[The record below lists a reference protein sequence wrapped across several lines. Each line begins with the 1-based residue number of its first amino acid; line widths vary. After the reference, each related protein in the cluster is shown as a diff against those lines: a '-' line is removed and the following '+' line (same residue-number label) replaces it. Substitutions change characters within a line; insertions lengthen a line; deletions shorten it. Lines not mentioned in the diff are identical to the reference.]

1 MRLNLIAVCAVLLAP
16 PLLAQEPS
24 IPESERPRYER
35 GVRQVTEKWTADDG
49 TPQELK
55 EFCSKY
61 FFYGKDLDELFA
73 RLESR
78 FEQIDGH
85 FTALRLELRRGQ
97 DESRLPR
104 HPVDEFFAAY
114 APKAH
119 LREDLFKNK
128 LAFAILL
135 NFPLRTLEDCQR
147 EGASWSRRDW
157 AQTRLAQRF
166 LARVPGS
173 VEQAIAKALSS
184 ANDYISNYNVVMDRV
199 RGADGRPMFRDGL
212 KLISHWGLRD
222 EIMGLY
228 SSPTENLPQQQAI
241 QAIMERII
249 LQQIPA
255 SVIDNPKA
263 FWDLGK
269 NTVEGGPSGR
279 EPDTRYERWLSVAR
293 AMRLLDPHHPSFPT
307 HMDRSFRL
315 EREMSEDSVERLLT
329 EVLASPAGARA
340 AALIRRR
347 LGRDLRPFDIW
358 YNGFKPGSG
367 TPETEL
373 DRIVAKRYPDV
384 AALQKGLPKILRKL
398 GFDRKTAEFL
408 ASKIDVDP
416 ARGAGHAYEASMRTE
431 KSHLRTKVPDGG
443 MDYKGF
449 NIAMHELGHCVEQVF
464 SLYRVDHTLLQG
476 VPNTAFT
483 EGYAFV
489 FQAKDME
496 VLGLEKPSAE
506 SEPLKTL
513 DLFWSLREIAGVSL
527 VEMRAWRWLYGHPE
541 ATPAEFRETV
551 VRIAKDVWNEHYA
564 PAFGVK
570 DSPLLA
576 IYSHMIDAALYLPNY
591 PLGYI
596 VAYQVEDY
604 FRTHPL
610 GKEME
615 RQCSLGL
622 LTPEEWMRR
631 AVGEPVSARPVLDA
645 ALKALD
651 GLGA

>member
-1 MRLNLIAVCAVLLAP
+1 MRTTPVIVLSLILAAP
-16 PLLAQEPS
+16 VSGQQS
-24 IPESERPRYER
+24 TIPAPERARFEQ
-35 GVRQVTEKWTADDG
+35 GVRQVSRMWTAEDG
-49 TPQELK
+49 TPRELE
-55 EFCSKY
+55 EFCAK
-61 FFYGKDLDELFA
+61 FFFHGKDLETLFS
-73 RLESR
+73 RLESK
-78 FEQIDGH
+78 FEQLDGH
-85 FTALRLELRRGQ
+85 FKALSLELRRQQ

-104 HPVDEFFAAY
+104 HPVDELFAAY
-114 APKAH
+114 SPRAH
-119 LREDLFKNK
+119 LQEDFFKNK
-128 LAFAILL
+128 LAFVILL

-147 EGASWSRRDW
+147 DGASWSRRDW
-157 AQTRLAQRF
+157 AETRLAQRF
-166 LARVPGS
+166 QARVPAS
-173 VEQAIAKALSS
+173 VEQAIAKAQ
-184 ANDYISNYNVVMDRV
+184 AAGNDYVFNYNVFMDRIK
-199 RGADGRPMFRDGL
+199 GSDGKPMFREGL

-228 SSPTENLPQQQAI
+228 SSPKQNLPKQQAI
-241 QAIMERII
+241 QTVMERII
-249 LQQIPA
+249 LQEIPE
-255 SVIDNPKA
+255 SVIDDPKV
-263 FWDLGK
+263 FWDLGS
-269 NTVEGGPSGR
+269 NSVEGGPPER
-279 EPDTRYERWLSVAR
+279 EPDTRYAQWLSVAR
-293 AMRLLDPHHPSFPT
+293 AMRLLDPYYPAFPT

-329 EVLASPAGARA
+329 EVLTSPAGGRA
-340 AALIRRR
+340 AALIRKR
-347 LGRDLRPFDIW
+347 LGRELQPFDIW
-358 YNGFKPGSG
+358 YNGFKPGSA
-367 TPETEL
+367 TSEADL
-373 DRIVAKRYPDV
+373 DKLVAKRYPDV
-384 AALQKGLPKILRKL
+384 AALQKALPDILRKL

-408 ASKIDVDP
+408 ASKIEVDP
-416 ARGAGHAYEASMRTE
+416 ARGAGHAFEASMRTE

-449 NIAMHELGHCVEQVF
+449 NTAMHELGHCVEQVF

-476 VPNTAFT
+476 VPNSAFT

-496 VLGLEKPSAE
+496 VLGLAKPGEDSA
-506 SEPLKTL
+506 PLKTL

-527 VEMRAWRWLYGHPE
+527 VEMRTWRWLYGHPD
-541 ATPAEFRETV
+541 ATPAEFREAV
-551 VRIAKDVWNEHYA
+551 VRIAKDVWNEYYA

-576 IYSHMIDAALYLPNY
+576 IYSHMIDYALYIPNY

-622 LTPEEWMRR
+622 LTPEEWMKR
-631 AVGEPVSARPVLDA
+631 AVGGPVSARPVLEA
-645 ALKALD
+645 ALKALT